1 MSMTGVGDV
10 AEPRNNTRGAF
21 SNTPTLWNQDW
32 SGVVGFRP
40 SDSRVQGEAPRTMTT
55 PSNGRRGSERFLA
68 GSLEVLGRLH
78 DLDAAR
84 AAYAACR

>member
-1 MSMTGVGDV
+1 MSMTGVGNV

-40 SDSRVQGEAPRTMTT
+40 TDSRVQGE
-55 PSNGRRGSERFLA
+55 GSVQAELHARDD
-68 GSLEVLGRLH
+68 SLERE
-78 DLDAAR
+78 AR
-84 AAYAACR
+84 Q